1 MSRVPE
7 LPGGEAP
14 DSPVLPRR
22 WRIRRA
28 GDPLEADRPVVTDE
42 EATVQTRR
50 GWVVVGASFVT
61 MAIFYGIWYSYGVFF
76 VAILRDLGWSRSL
89 VAGAFSVF
97 TLVHGASGSCVGTFS
112 RRVGARR
119 VIFVGSLLLAL
130 GLILT
135 AQTTQW
141 WHLYLY
147 FAGVAALG
155 IGLGGYVPLVV
166 LVRDWFPR
174 QVGAMTG
181 LASAGIGVGICLV
194 GPVSQF
200 LIDQIGWRWTY
211 RILALVVV
219 LWSLPATLWLLRSAP
234 AREAAGR
241 EGSAPDRGATV
252 GGPYWTLKDALR
264 TGRFWGLALAFMS
277 GNVVPQ
283 MLFVHQVAFLIDH
296 GAADMAAA
304 TVGGIAGLVSIPGK
318 FAWGVFADRKG
329 RELAYSLG
337 FGCMGLSIGLLVLA
351 GVFPHTGL
359 PFLYAVVMGI
369 GYAVTAPVLPAI
381 SSDLFGGPGFPSI
394 FGVIHLSMGF
404 GSALGAW
411 GAGRI
416 FDLTGSYAE
425 AFWLATGLSVLS
437 PAILWCVGPR
447 RLNPP
452 PGG

>member
-1 MSRVPE
+1 VS
-7 LPGGEAP
+7 A
-14 DSPVLPRR
+14 
-22 WRIRRA
+22 
-28 GDPLEADRPVVTDE
+28 DE
-42 EATVQTRR
+42 ENRTRDRR

-89 VAGAFSVF
+89 VAGAFSIF
-97 TLVHGASGSCVGTFS
+97 TLIHGASGSFVGPLS

-119 VIFVGSLLLAL
+119 VVLAGGLLLAL
-130 GLILT
+130 GLVLT

-141 WHLYLY
+141 WHLYLF
-147 FAGVAALG
+147 FAGIAALG

-166 LVRDWFPR
+166 LVREWFPL

-200 LIDQIGWRWTY
+200 MIDQIGWRWTY
-211 RILALVVV
+211 RFLALAVV
-219 LWSLPATLWLLRSAP
+219 LWSLPATIWLLRSAP
-234 AREAAGR
+234 ARVPGR
-241 EGSAPDRGATV
+241 ERPVADRGATV
-252 GGPYWTLKDALR
+252 RGPYWTLKDAVR
-264 TGRFWGLALAFMS
+264 TRRFWGLALAFMS

-296 GAADMAAA
+296 GAADMVAA

-318 FAWGVFADRKG
+318 FAWGLLSDRKG
-329 RELAYSLG
+329 RELTYSLG
-337 FGCMGLSIGLLVLA
+337 FGCIGLSIGLLVLA
-351 GVFPHTGL
+351 GAFPHTGL
-359 PFLYAVVMGI
+359 PYVYAVVMGV

-381 SSDLFGGPGFPSI
+381 SSDLFGGPRFSSI
-394 FGVIHLSMGF
+394 FGVIHMSMGF

-416 FDLTGSYAE
+416 FDLTGSYTE
-425 AFWLATGLSVLS
+425 AFWVAIGLSVLS
-437 PAILWCVGPR
+437 PAILWSVGPR
-447 RLNPP
+447 RSNPP
-452 PGG
+452 PAR